1 MTGASSCSREADRGL
16 RLLSVDRE
24 GRISNITPDR
34 D

>member
-1 MTGASSCSREADRGL
+1 VLAEADRGL

-24 GRISNITPDR
+24 GRISNVTPDT